1 VAIVVASRRARAVI
15 VVVALVAPDVVLIMA
30 VAIEVVTLS
39 VVVVRLLAGDTADGA
54 CSVLTQYS
62 LSLLIG
68 GTRVRGWVV
77 RRTQEEF
84 SW

>member
-30 VAIEVVTLS
+30 VAIEVVALS